1 VTRLLGPFLIYV
13 VMFLAWTGVGLFML
27 LAPGRFGNFLHLNV
41 GVFPEVQKADW
52 GKKLFV
58 RLVGA
63 GLLAF
68 AAHFALGVADLI
80 RQSRLPS

>member
-13 VMFLAWTGVGLFML
+13 VMFLGWTAVGLFML
-27 LAPGRFGNFLHLNV
+27 LMPGRFGNLLHHNV
-41 GVFPEVQKADW
+41 GVFPEVHKADW

-63 GLLAF
+63 GFLAF
-68 AAHFALGVADLI
+68 AVHFGFGVANLTDQA
-80 RQSRLPS
+80 R

>member
-1 VTRLLGPFLIYV
+1 VTRLLGPLLIYV

-27 LAPGRFGNFLHLNV
+27 LAPGRFGNLLHHNV

-52 GKKLFV
+52 GRKLFV

-63 GLLAF
+63 GFLAF
-68 AAHFALGVADLI
+68 AVHFARGVAELL
-80 RQSRLPS
+80 QEAP